1 MAESATR
8 RPLRLVFAG
17 HVDHGKSTLIG
28 RLLHDTGSLPEG
40 KLDELRAASAKR
52 GMPLEWSFV
61 LDAFQAERDQAV
73 TIDAT
78 EIRFRSSRRDFVI
91 VDAPGHREFLRNMI
105 SGAAAA
111 DAAVL
116 VVDAAEGLREQT
128 RRHAY
133 LLQLLGIA
141 QMVVAVNKMDL
152 VGRAADRFHAVAEAA
167 ARHLERIGIRPVA
180 IVPVVAREGENLVAA
195 SPSMPWYGG
204 EQLVDALD
212 RLAPPALPTARPLR
226 WPVQDVY
233 KLGDK
238 RILVGRVESGLLRL
252 GDELMFSPS
261 GRQARVAGIEAWGV
275 DPPPVE
281 ARAGQSVGVTL
292 DQPIFVERGDVAS
305 DTAHP
310 PDLASQFR
318 LQLFWLADTPLC
330 TGRVLKL
337 RRATS
342 EAAVAVEAIES
353 VVDTDTLAAVPAETV
368 HRDQMAVVRLRARSM
383 LPLDPVE
390 RDPAMARCA
399 LVDGSDTVG
408 GGVIIGEAD
417 RRVAVGGR
425 GAGSLFTVEHLL
437 TAEARAAR
445 NGHRGAVIWL
455 TGLSGAGK
463 STLAMQAER
472 ALFARGY
479 SVYVLD
485 GDNVRRGLN
494 ADLGFGA
501 GDRAENIRR
510 VGEVAGLFADAGM
523 VVITAF
529 ISPYRADRDRA
540 RRVCPGQFHEV
551 HVAADIATCERR
563 DPKGLYRRARAGEI
577 ADFTG
582 ISAPYEAP
590 AAAELVIDTGAQPVE
605 ASVDELVRYIV
616 ARTRPVPG

>member
-1 MAESATR
+1 MSDPVAR
-8 RPLRLVFAG
+8 PPLRLVFVG

-40 KLDELRAASAKR
+40 KLDEIRAVSARR

-73 TIDAT
+73 TIDVT
-78 EIRFRSSRRDFVI
+78 EIRFHTARRDYVI
-91 VDAPGHREFLRNMI
+91 VDAPGHREFLRNTI

-116 VVDAAEGLREQT
+116 MVDAAEGLREQT

-133 LLQLLGIA
+133 LLHLLGIA
-141 QMVVAVNKMDL
+141 QVVVAVNKMDL
-152 VGRAADRFHAVAEAA
+152 VGRDPDRFRAVAEQAG
-167 ARHLERIGIRPVA
+167 RHLERLGIRPVA
-180 IVPVVAREGENLVAA
+180 IVPVVAREGENLATP
-195 SPSMPWYGG
+195 SQSMPWYGG
-204 EQLVDALD
+204 ELLVEALD
-212 RLAPPALPTARPLR
+212 RLAPPVPATTRPLR
-226 WPVQDVY
+226 LPVQDVY

-238 RILVGRVESGLLRL
+238 RVLVGRIESGLLRI
-252 GDELMFSPS
+252 GDELLFSPS
-261 GRQARVAGIEAWGV
+261 GRRAQVASIESWGA
-275 DPPPVE
+275 DPPPAE
-281 ARAGQSVGVTL
+281 AVAGQSVGITL
-292 DQPIFVERGDVAS
+292 DRPIFVERGDIAS

-318 LQLFWLADTPLC
+318 LRLFWLAEAPLRL
-330 TGRVLKL
+330 GQLLKL

-342 EAAVAVEAIES
+342 ELVVTVEAIES
-353 VVDTDTLAAVPAETV
+353 VIDNETLAAAPAEMV
-368 HRDQMAVVRLRARSM
+368 GRDETAVVRLRARG
-383 LPLDPVE
+383 LLAFDPVE

-399 LVDGSDTVG
+399 LIDGYDTVG
-408 GGVIIGEAD
+408 GGVIVSDAG
-417 RRVAVGGR
+417 RHGG
-425 GAGSLFTVEHLL
+425 ATSLFTVEHLL
-437 TAEARAAR
+437 TVEARAAR

-472 ALFARGY
+472 ELFARGY

-501 GDRAENIRR
+501 SDRAENIRR
-510 VGEVAGLFADAGM
+510 VGEVAGLFADAGT

-540 RRVCPGQFHEV
+540 RRVCPGLFHEV
-551 HVAADIATCERR
+551 HVAANIETCERR
-563 DPKGLYRRARAGEI
+563 DPKGLYRRARAGEL

-590 AAAELVIDTGAQPVE
+590 AAPELTIDTGTQPVE

-616 ARTRPVPG
+616 DRTRLAAG